1 MPLFASLS
9 VSTFSPPL
17 PFFSFSAPPPQYVLS
32 VSDRTTLDA
41 FAKARGAAFVAQAEA
56 AGGEDGDEDGDEE
69 GEEGEEGGGGGDAEE
84 NPLRLVDCENNG
96 AARMLCMLLSA
107 SHNDVFLR
115 PLLGLLHPDEVHVAL
130 IFLRQVLRLR
140 LRRSGRALHPSSKA
154 ARWLCGAPVPSVNQ
168 TVTWIAMMVDSH
180 FASLIL
186 HAGDTRDGAAAEAD
200 AGKDVKDVGAVVG
213 SLFELVKSACDEL
226 DAVESLKGYMSL
238 LRYDRKLLQSAGT
251 AGYSVEVLHL

>member
-1 MPLFASLS
+1 M
-9 VSTFSPPL
+9 
-17 PFFSFSAPPPQYVLS
+17 LS

-56 AGGEDGDEDGDEE
+56 AGEAAGGEDGDEDGEE
-69 GEEGEEGGGGGDAEE
+69 GEGGGGGDTEE

-115 PLLGLLHPDEVHVAL
+115 PLLGLLHPDEVHVVL

-180 FASLIL
+180 FASLVL
-186 HAGDTRDGAAAEAD
+186 HAGDTRDGAAADAD
-200 AGKDVKDVGAVVG
+200 AGKDVGAVVG